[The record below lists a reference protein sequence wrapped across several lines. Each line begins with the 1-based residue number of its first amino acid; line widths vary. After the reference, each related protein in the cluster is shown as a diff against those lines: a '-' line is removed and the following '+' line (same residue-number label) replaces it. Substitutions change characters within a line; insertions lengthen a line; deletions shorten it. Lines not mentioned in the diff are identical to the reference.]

1 MRHIEFYNRDK
12 EMMEL
17 ARILSTDPA
26 LITFIYGPINS
37 GKTEL
42 VTNLIKNLPKSQKV
56 FYINLRGRFIS
67 NYDEFIKVLFDVE
80 HAARYERIK
89 EFLKPVVNVLPE
101 SYSGIPI
108 PKDLFLNL
116 FKEKD
121 VEDAFVYIE
130 TVLRA
135 FYKEDCPPVLVIDE
149 LQVIGDLKVDDLLIY
164 KLFNFFVRLTK
175 ELHLAH
181 VFVATSDSLFMES
194 VYTEAMLEGRCRYLL
209 VDDFDYETTT
219 AFLKM
224 HGFTDDENAIAW
236 EYCGGKPVY
245 LIELMNYENREEKVR
260 EMLVLR
266 TGEIETILK
275 RINELGGE
283 IIIEDTK
290 YNVSYEKLVGA
301 LNKFVDRETIDM
313 NEVDEISKEFLVKKN
328 ILFVDPLRKMIL
340 PQSRL
345 ELLAIREVIR

>member
-1 MRHIEFYNRDK
+1 MRHIEFYNREK
-12 EMMEL
+12 EMREL
-17 ARILSTDPA
+17 TRILSTDPT

-42 VTNLIKNLPKSQKV
+42 ITNLIKNLPESQKV

-116 FKEKD
+116 FKEKE

-135 FYKEDCPPVLVIDE
+135 FYKDDYPPVLVIDE

-181 VFVATSDSLFMES
+181 VFVASSDSLFIEQ
-194 VYTEAMLEGRCRYLL
+194 VYSEAMLEGRCRYLL
-209 VDDFDYETTT
+209 VDDFSEATTMG
-219 AFLKM
+219 FFWMNMVLPMWKKKS
-224 HGFTDDENAIAW
+224 HGNT
-236 EYCGGKPVY
+236 V
-245 LIELMNYENREEKVR
+245 V
-260 EMLVLR
+260 
-266 TGEIETILK
+266 
-275 RINELGGE
+275 
-283 IIIEDTK
+283 
-290 YNVSYEKLVGA
+290 VSRYIWL
-301 LNKFVDRETIDM
+301 
-313 NEVDEISKEFLVKKN
+313 S
-328 ILFVDPLRKMIL
+328 
-340 PQSRL
+340 
-345 ELLAIREVIR
+345 